1 MARVQKIKKLLIYLT
16 LILILEVLVIFA
28 SPINYRMERALL
40 SQSRMVTTENNLL
53 VQFISV
59 GQGDAIA
66 INLPNGELM
75 LIDTGPKNKNVTYTN
90 HLEKSVL
97 NSRNDKIIDYL
108 ILTHADLDHIGG
120 TLRLLK
126 NFQIKHLFMPKIPSN
141 SKYFQEL
148 QEFLVGKYE
157 YDFLDGQDIVDL
169 GECEFRLFDTG
180 IETNT
185 NDSSAVVKLEYLD
198 KSFLFTGDIS
208 SRAEEKLLEKYSVQ
222 LDSDVLKVAHH
233 GSKTS
238 SSSEFL
244 DVVSPK
250 YSVISVGD
258 NNYGHPTAEVLDR
271 ISVVGSEILRTDRD
285 GSILFVV
292 GENVD
297 LGYLTDSYVVMGITF
312 DVRFYSFVGVVVLF
326 INAIIVVTKRRIVHK
341 KTIVL

>member
-16 LILILEVLVIFA
+16 LILVLEVLVIFA

-59 GQGDAIA
+59 GQGDAVA

-126 NFQIKHLFMPKIPSN
+126 NFQIKQLFMPKIPSN

-271 ISVVGSEILRTDRD
+271 INVVGSEILRTDKD
-285 GSILFVV
+285 GNILFVV

-312 DVRFYSFVGVVVLF
+312 DIRFYSFVGVVVLF
-326 INAIIVVTKRRIVHK
+326 VNAIIVFTKRRIVHK